1 MSELENLY
9 QRVIIEQARER
20 HGFGLGESAA
30 ADSHQLNPTC
40 GDEITLQLHLSDD
53 GNTVE
58 DVTWEGQGCSISM
71 ASASLLHDLVEE
83 LNEEG
88 EPLTLDQARERI
100 AEFRDIM
107 RSRGQKTIDPDR
119 FGDAVALEGVSK
131 FIARVKC
138 AMLAWVALEDTLV
151 KVQVGEQA

>member
-9 QRVIIEQARER
+9 QRVIIEQAREK
-20 HGFGLGESAA
+20 HGFGLDDGAV

-40 GDEITLQLHLSDD
+40 GDEITLQLHLTED
-53 GNTVE
+53 GNHVE

-83 LNEEG
+83 LNEDG
-88 EPLTLDQARERI
+88 EPLTLEQARERI
-100 AEFRDIM
+100 AEFREVM
-107 RSRGQKTIDPDR
+107 RSRGKLEIDPER

-151 KVQVGEQA
+151 KVQVGEGA